1 MPDGPEGENFSE
13 TETMLMGIN
22 AKSEHSSLAW
32 NFLKKLTYDEG
43 VQQKIFQ
50 YSKGI
55 SPLKKVTNSQKTE
68 EILKNSVG
76 DDTVVQVSLLNQIM
90 ERAARKEKFQKYN
103 TVMDYMDG
111 EILKLFQE
119 EGDFDMNLLHLKK
132 KIDRMLKE

>member
-1 MPDGPEGENFSE
+1 M
-13 TETMLMGIN
+13 
-22 AKSEHSSLAW
+22 
-32 NFLKKLTYDEG
+32 
-43 VQQKIFQ
+43 QQKIFQ